1 MIIFDIDDT
10 ISTYF
15 RKKFFENILQ
25 ILIMKNIL
33 RYYSQMEVLFLT
45 SYSEKYR
52 SEILK
57 IISGYLGCSKNKID
71 LTMNPYKNLK
81 LNVNFKEQVGY
92 DLGFKNIKL
101 VYGGDTET
109 ATMWISHGI
118 PWMPTIIKNWRD
130 YK

>member
-45 SYSEKYR
+45 SYSDRYR
-52 SEILK
+52 QETLK
-57 IISGYLGCSKNKID
+57 MISRHLNCSKNKID
-71 LTMNPYKNLK
+71 LTMNPYKDLK
-81 LNVNFKEQVGY
+81 FSVKFKEQVGY
-92 DLGFKNIKL
+92 DLGFKNISW
-101 VYGGDTET
+101 VYGGDKK
-109 ATMWISHGI
+109 AANMWQTHGI

>member
-1 MIIFDIDDT
+1 MIIFDIDSI
-10 ISTYF
+10 ISTHF
-15 RKKFFENILQ
+15 IKKNIFENLLQALFMENILKCCSQ
-25 ILIMKNIL
+25 I
-33 RYYSQMEVLFLT
+33 EVLFLT

-92 DLGFKNIKL
+92 DLGFKNINL

-118 PWMPTIIKNWRD
+118 ICLPGIIKNWR
-130 YK
+130 